1 MKLTRH
7 KIRKLHKQKNQ
18 SLKRIKDGSK
28 PKHHKKYNNNTFR
41 QKNRVDDSDSN
52 KNIARFRL
60 SHLFNKTLKSYIPAK
75 ELARINKKYKENRY
89 QRRIRKMIPDGKRTG
104 IMTGGADEPRAAPLG
119 WELLYDPQG
128 RPFYGNPTLKITQYE
143 YPELPPGW
151 EVLYDPNGQPYYGN
165 KTLNITQWEFPS
177 PDTPGQQSP
186 ATPGQQSPATPG
198 LSPAT
203 NTILPKK
210 EEIKEVDARDS
221 LGNWYK
227 AYIIKH
233 FKFDVVPELPEMLKV
248 HFVGWG
254 VGNDENIPVVKEAER
269 IRPRTPDA
277 KTGQLITTQK
287 DDTIDGVIALYTENE
302 MTRSKEKAEA
312 EAREFKQDQPTGA
325 TAPPMEDEGGED
337 SEDSEGGE
345 GGEDSEDGEKK
356 KDEAAEVKPAGK
368 CSDKIKTPYAQM
380 INLQVKA
387 DDEGE
392 ISVTVDPVSTGIGGL
407 PGILNR
413 GQEPVTPAPADTPA
427 GGQQPPVTP
436 GNEPAGVQQQQPP
449 AGGQQPPVIS
459 GTSTSGPSTPG
470 PGNSATVGGARHTR
484 RKKYA
489 KRGNKRKMTI
499 TRK

>member
-28 PKHHKKYNNNTFR
+28 PKHHKKHNNNTFR

-89 QRRIRKMIPDGKRTG
+89 QRRIRKMIPYGKRTG
-104 IMTGGADEPRAAPLG
+104 IMTGGAPLPLPLPEG
-119 WELLYDPQG
+119 WEVLFDANNM
-128 RPFYGNPTLKITQYE
+128 PFYGNPTLKTTQWV
-143 YPELPPGW
+143 YPGVLPPGW
-151 EVLYDPNGQPYYGN
+151 EVLFDANRQPFYGN
-165 KTLNITQWEFPS
+165 PTLKTTQWEFPS
-177 PDTPGQQSP
+177 AEEGP
-186 ATPGQQSPATPG
+186 APLSPATPG

-277 KTGQLITTQK
+277 KTGQLIATQK

-312 EAREFKQDQPTGA
+312 EAREFKQDQPTVA
-325 TAPPMEDEGGED
+325 TASPMDDEGG
-337 SEDSEGGE
+337 EDSEGGE
-345 GGEDSEDGEKK
+345 GGEKE

-427 GGQQPPVTP
+427 GGQQPP
-436 GNEPAGVQQQQPP
+436 
-449 AGGQQPPVIS
+449 AGGQQPPV
-459 GTSTSGPSTPG
+459 TSG
-470 PGNSATVGGARHTR
+470 PGNSTATVGGARHTR

>member
-28 PKHHKKYNNNTFR
+28 PKHHKKHNNNTFR

-89 QRRIRKMIPDGKRTG
+89 QRRIRKMMRKMIPDGKRPG
-104 IMTGGADEPRAAPLG
+104 IMTGGVGEPRPAPPG
-119 WELLYDPQG
+119 WEVLYDPQG
-128 RPFYGNPTLKITQYE
+128 LPYYGNPTLKITQYE
-143 YPELPPGW
+143 YPEIPPGW
-151 EVLYDPNGQPYYGN
+151 EVLYDANRQPYYGN
-165 KTLNITQWEFPS
+165 KTLNITQWAFPS
-177 PDTPGQQSP
+177 PATTPGQQSP
-186 ATPGQQSPATPG
+186 ATPGQQSPD
-198 LSPAT
+198 SP
-203 NTILPKK
+203 LPKK

-254 VGNDENIPVVKEAER
+254 VDTDENIPVVKEAER
-269 IRPRTPDA
+269 IRSRTPDA
-277 KTGQLITTQK
+277 KTGQLIDQK
-287 DDTIDGVIALYTENE
+287 DNTIDGVIALYTEIE

-337 SEDSEGGE
+337 SEDGEDGEDGE
-345 GGEDSEDGEKK
+345 GGEEK

-368 CSDKIKTPYAQM
+368 CNDKIKTPYAQT
-380 INLQVKA
+380 ITLQVKA
-387 DDEGE
+387 DDDGE
-392 ISVTVDPVSTGIGGL
+392 MSVTVDPPVSTGIDGL

-436 GNEPAGVQQQQPP
+436 GNEPAG
-449 AGGQQPPVIS
+449 GQQPPVIS
-459 GTSTSGPSTPG
+459 GTSTPG
-470 PGNSATVGGARHTR
+470 PGNSTATGGGARHTR